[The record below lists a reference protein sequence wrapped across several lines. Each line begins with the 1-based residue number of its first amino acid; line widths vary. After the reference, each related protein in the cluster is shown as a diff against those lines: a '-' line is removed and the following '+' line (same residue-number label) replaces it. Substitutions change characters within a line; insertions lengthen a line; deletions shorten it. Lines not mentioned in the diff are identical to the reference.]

1 MPIQVD
7 EVDEADQTFAK
18 SIELKYGRLIVKVDP
33 LETGS
38 KQATWST
45 VGSIAELYAFLPSST
60 WMLLRR
66 TTDNNSYN
74 NCH

>member
-7 EVDEADQTFAK
+7 EVDQADQTFAK

-38 KQATWST
+38 KQAT
-45 VGSIAELYAFLPSST
+45 
-60 WMLLRR
+60 
-66 TTDNNSYN
+66 
-74 NCH
+74 